1 MNLSRRKIDEE
12 KDESGSSEK
21 LVVAQLSEKTLL
33 ATGIRVGTL
42 IKTKDME
49 EFISRTRP
57 DGLHIIDLDKILS
70 RIDVAAKFIA
80 RADIKRVVVC
90 SAREYGKTPV
100 EMFCSLT
107 GAIPITGRFM
117 PGTFTNPLYPE
128 HIDPEIVMV
137 VDPVMDARAVDEAS
151 KVGVPLIAICD
162 TDNVTSNVD
171 IIIPGNNR
179 GRRAL
184 ATIFWLLAR
193 AVLIHSGALTAD
205 QQLKYS
211 IEDFETKVVEES
223 VK

>member
-1 MNLSRRKIDEE
+1 MDEE

-33 ATGIRVGTL
+33 ATGIRIGTL
-42 IKTKDME
+42 VKTKDME
-49 EFISRTRP
+49 HFISRTRP

-80 RADIKRVVVC
+80 RSDIKRTVVC

-117 PGTFTNPLYPE
+117 PGMFTNPLYPE
-128 HIDPEIVMV
+128 HIDPELVIVA
-137 VDPVMDARAVDEAS
+137 DPITDARAIDEAS
-151 KVGVPLIAICD
+151 KMGVPVIAICD

-171 IIIPGNNR
+171 LIIPGNNR

-193 AVLIHSGALTAD
+193 TVLIHSGALASD
-205 QQLKYS
+205 QQMKYS

-223 VK
+223 AK

>member
-21 LVVAQLSEKTLL
+21 LVVAQLSERTIL

-42 IKTKDME
+42 VKTKDME
-49 EFISRTRP
+49 RFISRTRP

-151 KVGVPLIAICD
+151 KVGVSLIAICD

-171 IIIPGNNR
+171 LIIPGNNR

>member
-21 LVVAQLSEKTLL
+21 LVVAQLSERTIL

-42 IKTKDME
+42 VKTKDME
-49 EFISRTRP
+49 RFISRTRP

-171 IIIPGNNR
+171 LIIPGNNR

>member
-1 MNLSRRKIDEE
+1 MSRKKVDEE

-21 LVVAQLSEKTLL
+21 LIIAQLSEKTLL

-49 EFISRTRP
+49 KFISRTRP
-57 DGLHIIDLDKILS
+57 DGLRIIDLDKILS
-70 RIDVAAKFIA
+70 RIDIAAKAIA
-80 RADIKRVVVC
+80 RSDIKRIVVC
-90 SAREYGKTPV
+90 SAKEYGKTPV

-128 HIDPEIVMV
+128 HIDPELVIIT
-137 VDPVMDARAVDEAS
+137 DPVIDSRAVDEAS
-151 KVGVPLIAICD
+151 KVGVPVIAICD
-162 TDNVTSNVD
+162 TDNVTSNIDFV
-171 IIIPGNNR
+171 IPGNNR

-193 AVLIHSGALTAD
+193 AVLIHSGALTPD

-211 IEDFETKVVEES
+211 IEDFETKIVEES